1 MILSL
6 ETSTD
11 VCSVALHNQGNL
23 VADLWSQEAYSHAER
38 LAPLI
43 DKILSENNIKPA
55 DLTAVA
61 VSAGPGSYTG
71 LRIGVSTAKGLCYA
85 LNLPLITIG
94 TLESMLE
101 DQGITTDD
109 SLLCPML
116 DARRMEV
123 YCLLAERNGQLLE
136 ETQAKII
143 DGTSF
148 LTYLSSGKIYFFG
161 NGADKCKSV
170 ISSKNAI
177 FIDEIKPSA
186 INIGKLAYIKYEKK
200 EFADLVSF
208 EPEYL
213 KAFRAIKAKN
223 PLL

>member
-1 MILSL
+1 MILSI

-11 VCSVALHNQGNL
+11 VCTVAIHQADNL
-23 VADLWSQEAYSHAER
+23 IDSRLSEESYSHAEK
-38 LAPLI
+38 LAPMI
-43 DKILSENNIKPA
+43 DEILQSNNIKRSELDA
-55 DLTAVA
+55 IA

-85 LNLPLITIG
+85 LDIPLITIG

-101 DQGITTDD
+101 SVNPSEND

-123 YCLLAERNGQLLE
+123 YCLMSNKMGEIIE
-136 ETQAKII
+136 EDHPKII
-143 DGTSF
+143 DDSSF
-148 LTYLSSGKIYFFG
+148 SEYLENTNVYFFG
-161 NGADKCKSV
+161 NGAEKCKPV
-170 ISSKNAI
+170 IKHANAR
-177 FIDEIKPSA
+177 FIDNIKPSA
-186 INIGKLAYIKYEKK
+186 INIGKLASEKLENK
-200 EFADLVSF
+200 EFTDLAYF

-213 KAFRAIKAKN
+213 KAFHAIKAKN